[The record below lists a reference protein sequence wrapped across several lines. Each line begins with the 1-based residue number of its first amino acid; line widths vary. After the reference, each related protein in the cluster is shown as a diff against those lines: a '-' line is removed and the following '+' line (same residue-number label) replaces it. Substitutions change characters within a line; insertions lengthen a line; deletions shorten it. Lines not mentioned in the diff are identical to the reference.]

1 MEYIPY
7 LIFLTLSAIAFWG
20 FSQVCPEGYE
30 DENGFHYGKE
40 PFIPKVEPP
49 IDPEK
54 LRREDIL
61 SKLTETG
68 KIFEDKDSILLV
80 RGNSSITISKSDL
93 LFDSE
98 IYPVEKIQ

>member
-20 FSQVCPEGYE
+20 FTQVCPEGYE

-40 PFIPKVEPP
+40 PFNKIPEPP
-49 IDPEK
+49 IDTEK

-61 SKLTETG
+61 GKLTETG
-68 KIFEDKDSILLV
+68 KIYEDENNIMLV
-80 RGNSSITISKSDL
+80 RGDSSITISKSDL

-98 IYPVEKIQ
+98 IYPVEKI